1 MNIDRA
7 EEIVR
12 SKGVVEVIYKSDSV
26 WIESLDELSK
36 TAKVKVLNSKKE
48 FEVPVDELNE
58 GNTSLKF

>member
-26 WIESLDELSK
+26 WIESLDELNK

-48 FEVPVDELNE
+48 FEVPLDELNE